1 MNTGIIY
8 IIKCK
13 DPKIEQCYIGSTTN
27 FNKRKVKHKSNC
39 NNKNSR
45 KYNYKVYKFIR
56 ENDNFDNFYFE
67 ILQDEIEFNHRK
79 ELEIIE
85 RFYIEDIG
93 FNLTLNT
100 IIPTRT
106 SKEYDEKNKD
116 KKNKRQKEYY
126 LLNKDKINKNS
137 KEKKKEYYLLNKEKI
152 KQKQNEKYKQKKI
165 EENNKRFLEE
175 I

>member
-85 RFYIEDIG
+85 RFHIEDIG
-93 FNLTLNT
+93 FNLTLNS
-100 IIPTRT
+100 IIPTRI
-106 SKEYDEKNKD
+106 SKEYMKEYY
-116 KKNKRQKEYY
+116 KEYY
-126 LLNKDKINKNS
+126 LLNKDKIK
-137 KEKKKEYYLLNKEKI
+137 KQKKEYREKN
-152 KQKQNEKYKQKKI
+152 KQKRNEEHKFYNKKQIILNHIDFLKNMKKI
-165 EENNKRFLEE
+165 EKSNNF
-175 I
+175 

>member
-13 DPKIEQCYIGSTTN
+13 DPKIKQCYIGSTTN

-56 ENDNFDNFYFE
+56 ENGNFDNFYFE

-85 RFYIEDIG
+85 RFHIEDIG

-100 IIPTRT
+100 IIPSRT
-106 SKEYDEKNKD
+106 KKEYMKKYIEDNKN
-116 KKNKRQKEYY
+116 
-126 LLNKDKINKNS
+126 KINKIN
-137 KEKKKEYYLLNKEKI
+137 KKAREKKKELDKFYNKNNIILNHINFLK
-152 KQKQNEKYKQKKI
+152 NMKKI
-165 EENNKRFLEE
+165 EENNKK
-175 I
+175 